1 MTSIISHYSPS
12 KVGDHDVVSASSQ
25 TDNKQFVD
33 RYERKFYYLRL
44 SITDVC
50 NFKCT
55 YCLPDG
61 YHPTGRKN
69 SSFLN
74 QAEIKRIVN
83 AFADCGTTKVRITG
97 GEPTLRKDFTEIVAS
112 VAGTRGIKK
121 VAMTTNGYRMAKQV
135 DSWKDAG
142 LTNINVSVDS
152 LDPKLFHQITGENKF
167 HDVMNGIERAL
178 EIGYEQI
185 KVNVVLLKQYNGSAL
200 PSFLHWIKSRPI
212 QLRFIELMQTGEMD
226 SLFQEQHQSG
236 VSIRNH
242 LIANGWLLKVKE
254 ANDGPAQVFVH
265 PDYQGEIGLIMPY
278 EKGFCETCNRL
289 RVSATGKLHLCLF
302 GDHGV
307 ELRDLLQQDQQ
318 EPQLIER
325 IQSALDSKSVSHFL
339 QDGNT
344 GMTPHLASI
353 GG

>member
-1 MTSIISHYSPS
+1 MTSIVSYYSPS
-12 KVGDHDVVSASSQ
+12 KIGEHDGVSALSQ
-25 TDNKQFVD
+25 ADSKQFVD

-69 SSFLN
+69 SSFLD
-74 QAEIKRIVN
+74 QTEIKRIVN

-97 GEPTLRKDFTEIVAS
+97 GEPTLRKDFTDIVAS
-112 VAGTRGIKK
+112 VADTRGIKK

-185 KVNVVLLKQYNGSAL
+185 KVNVVLLKQYNGNAL

-254 ANDGPAQVFVH
+254 ANDGPAQVFIH
-265 PDYQGEIGLIMPY
+265 PDYLGEIGLIMPY

-302 GDHGV
+302 GEEGV
-307 ELRDLLQQDQQ
+307 ELRDLLQQDEQ
-318 EPQLIER
+318 EKDLIAR
-325 IQSALDSKSVSHFL
+325 IQGALNTKSVSHFL
-339 QDGNT
+339 QEGKT